1 MLSPLKKTSLLFL
14 FLAGLLIMPLPL
26 SAMEGRVS
34 DTGEDKTGSGDDAG
48 LDNYPENQAC

>member
-1 MLSPLKKTSLLFL
+1 
-14 FLAGLLIMPLPL
+14 MPLPL